1 MNTTTS
7 TCVREPAHRVSQT
20 ARVLDRAQLYGGPA
34 EICPSV
40 SGGIHTFQRSRFRI
54 ETRPGFLC
62 LAGTGG
68 TAIRKNAPSIVR
80 WLKRKG
86 FNVTTNRILARDPKG
101 IWDELVV
108 ANGCCIG
115 FRFIR
120 EASLE
125 AAIAKALSI
134 CSTNH
139 ATN

>member
-1 MNTTTS
+1 MNSTS
-7 TCVREPAHRVSQT
+7 TCVREPAHRASQT
-20 ARVLDRAQLYGGPA
+20 ARILDHAQLYGTAA
-34 EICPSV
+34 EFHPSA
-40 SGGIHTFQRSRFRI
+40 SGGTHTFQRSRFRI
-54 ETRPGFLC
+54 ETHPGFLC
-62 LAGTGG
+62 LIGTGG
-68 TAIRKNAPSIVR
+68 APVRKNASSIVR

-86 FNVTTNRILARDPKG
+86 FDVTTNRILARDPRG

-134 CSTNH
+134 CSTNN
-139 ATN
+139 ACN